1 MTDVSELMRAV
12 AIAKNGNPKVLKYV
26 DMRTPLATGNEVLVK
41 VHATSV
47 NPSDLLYRSGRF
59 IIRKPMPHILGG
71 DLAGEIVEVGDD
83 VKDWAVGDRVTS
95 TFETLGRER
104 DGSYA
109 EYCTVPADEL
119 MKLPDELDYQTA
131 VSAGASFVSA
141 WVALV
146 NNAKIKKADTVVIM
160 SADRSVGTAAVQIAH
175 GKGAKVI
182 AVTSGNNTAKLREI
196 GADIVLDGKGTD
208 VVRQVKVVTDEMGV
222 SLVMHLSDKDK
233 LQQAIDML
241 DYKGRLVIGTALRR
255 TDVTINAMD
264 VYIKNLSILGS
275 YDSIKAKDYEAI
287 LNGMVSGKYKAVIDE
302 VMPLSQAREAHE
314 KIEKHATFGKIILVP
329 DSILSADQKPDG
341 WIAIE

>member
-1 MTDVSELMRAV
+1 MADVSELMRAV

-47 NPSDLLYRSGRF
+47 NPADLLYRSGRF

-119 MKLPDELDYQTA
+119 MKLPDDLDYQTA

-146 NNAKIKKADTVVIM
+146 NNAKIKKADTVVILA
-160 SADRSVGTAAVQIAH
+160 ADSSVGTAAVQIAH
-175 GKGAKVI
+175 GKGARVI
-182 AVTSGNNTAKLREI
+182 AVTGGNNTAKLREL
-196 GADIVLDGKGTD
+196 GADIVLDGNGTD
-208 VVRQVKVVTDEMGV
+208 LVRQVKVVTEEMGV
-222 SLVMHLSDKDK
+222 SLVVHLSDTDK

-241 DYKGRLVIGTALRR
+241 DYKGRLVIGTALRN
-255 TDVTINAMD
+255 TDVTVNAMD
-264 VYIKNLSILGS
+264 VYLKNLSILGS
-275 YDSIKAKDYEAI
+275 YDSIKPKDYEGI
-287 LNGMVSGKYKAVIDE
+287 LKGLASGKYQAVIDE

-314 KIEKHATFGKIILVP
+314 KIEKQACFGKIILVP
-329 DSILSADQKPDG
+329 DSILSANQKPDG